1 VNESESGQIEKKLD
15 ILIKLSA
22 IEAVRG
28 REFREQVMILNQV
41 GFQPKDI
48 ADLLNKSPNNI
59 SVTLNYIRKNQ
70 KEVK

>member
-1 VNESESGQIEKKLD
+1 MNESESGQIEKKLD